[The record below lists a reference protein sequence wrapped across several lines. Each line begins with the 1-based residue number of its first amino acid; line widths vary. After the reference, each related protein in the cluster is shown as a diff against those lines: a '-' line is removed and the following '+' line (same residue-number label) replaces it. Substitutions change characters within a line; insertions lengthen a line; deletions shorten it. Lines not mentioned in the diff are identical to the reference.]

1 MALEQLTQL
10 EGRISE
16 VMELLSLQ
24 KMEIEELRETKSDLE
39 ADNQRLKDD
48 IKSWEEQLSGI
59 LGKLG
64 SVEEEATL

>member
-64 SVEEEATL
+64 SVEEEAAL